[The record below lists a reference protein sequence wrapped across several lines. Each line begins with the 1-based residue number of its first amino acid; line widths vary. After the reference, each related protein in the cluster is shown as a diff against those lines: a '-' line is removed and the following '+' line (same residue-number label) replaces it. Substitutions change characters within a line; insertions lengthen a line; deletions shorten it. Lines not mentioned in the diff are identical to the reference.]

1 MTVFVEGRHP
11 LGHNLGHNFRRPTC
25 QSGFLYRATTHFLAL
40 AVIAV
45 APALLRTVYHVL
57 ATGQEYRLGP
67 DYYEHRD
74 VDQRARAVHALER
87 LGVKVTVEAVA

>member
-1 MTVFVEGRHP
+1 M
-11 LGHNLGHNFRRPTC
+11 
-25 QSGFLYRATTHFLAL
+25 GFLYRATTHFLAL

-57 ATGQEYRLGP
+57 ATGQEYRNLGP

-74 VDQRARAVHALER
+74 VDRARARAVHALER